1 MALRDDLSK
10 RFFDSVPWCW
20 VDVEDLFADISPTI
34 PPGKALR
41 QYARTKATASRN
53 TDPSQ
58 LTHPERSVPR
68 PLTQDQQIRSGKR
81 NMLNEIIDRLY
92 TQGYIEKRKVDGAR
106 QVRRKES
113 RVNPH
118 RVAAADDLVAAVE
131 KYLSKPLFAGM
142 VTAEERMLQDALDD
156 YKAVMDDD

>member
-81 NMLNEIIDRLY
+81 NMLNEIID
-92 TQGYIEKRKVDGAR
+92 KVR

-142 VTAEERMLQDALDD
+142 TTAEERMLQDALDD